1 MRGPCC
7 SEAVG
12 KTGLEAGSV
21 TRAVWEQQPRWAG
34 LKGGPAK
41 SQLLLLQSTTPAL
54 HWPAP
59 CPHIPSHPTHHP
71 GTLLQAGTSCQPSAA
86 HGPPLSSTELA
97 RSMASPYEPSVSTW
111 VTQMSTP
118 CTTWCGYVGPSR
130 PVVPQLYHSSS
141 FLLLLLNWSQRCP
154 VQLSSLEGFGIS
166 RLLLM
171 FANVPWI
178 LKRQLHFLQDM
189 QANVD
194 QLNYVH

>member
-86 HGPPLSSTELA
+86 HGPPLSSTEPA

-118 CTTWCGYVGPSR
+118 CTTWCGYVRPSR

-141 FLLLLLNWSQRCP
+141 FLLLVPVCP
-154 VQLSSLEGFGIS
+154 CFCPCPHHPPGSKGGAERGHSSMS
-166 RLLLM
+166 RSR
-171 FANVPWI
+171 PT
-178 LKRQLHFLQDM
+178 LHA
-189 QANVD
+189 QAPD
-194 QLNYVH
+194 